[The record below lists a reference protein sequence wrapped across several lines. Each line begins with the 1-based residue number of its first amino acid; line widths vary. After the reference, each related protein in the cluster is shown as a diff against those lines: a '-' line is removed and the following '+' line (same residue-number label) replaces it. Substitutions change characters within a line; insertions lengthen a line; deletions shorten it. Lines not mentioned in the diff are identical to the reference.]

1 MSMVYISDFITAKN
15 VMTNNLIPY
24 DCGDDDVIAFGEA
37 MFRSGKLKKA
47 IGQSFDGSVGRAID
61 QKLRQHGLEIPIRMI
76 GSTRLANEHCQ
87 WFDEGISCEIL
98 DLATRRWCK
107 GKVKV
112 RVAVEFFVEDTEEK
126 MLLPADSTLRERN
139 SHQSILPDR
148 EDFGNDD
155 YVNSEYV
162 FTGIHHNG
170 QS

>member
-1 MSMVYISDFITAKN
+1 
-15 VMTNNLIPY
+15 MTNNLIPY

-107 GKVKV
+107 GKV
-112 RVAVEFFVEDTEEK
+112 RVQVSVEFLVEDTEEK
-126 MLLPADSTLRERN
+126 MLLPGDLQREPA
-139 SHQSILPDR
+139 PD
-148 EDFGNDD
+148 E

-162 FTGIHHNG
+162 LTGIHQNG
-170 QS
+170 L

>member
-1 MSMVYISDFITAKN
+1 
-15 VMTNNLIPY
+15 MTNNLIPY

-107 GKVKV
+107 GKV
-112 RVAVEFFVEDTEEK
+112 RVNVSVEFYVEDSGEK
-126 MLLPADSTLRERN
+126 MLLPGDRERERQDL
-139 SHQSILPDR
+139 STDLGSD
-148 EDFGNDD
+148 E
-155 YVNSEYV
+155 YVTSEYV
-162 FTGIHHNG
+162 FTGIHHNNH
-170 QS
+170 

>member
-1 MSMVYISDFITAKN
+1 
-15 VMTNNLIPY
+15 MTNNLIPY

-87 WFDEGISCEIL
+87 WFDEGINCEIL

-112 RVAVEFFVEDTEEK
+112 KVAVEFFVEDTEEK
-126 MLLPADSTLRERN
+126 MLLPGDVMLRDRHSQQGNSSDQDNSTIDE
-139 SHQSILPDR
+139 
-148 EDFGNDD
+148 
-155 YVNSEYV
+155 YVTSEYV
-162 FTGIHHNG
+162 FTGIHHNS

>member
-1 MSMVYISDFITAKN
+1 
-15 VMTNNLIPY
+15 MTNNLIPY

-112 RVAVEFFVEDTEEK
+112 RVSVEFSIEDTEET
-126 MLLPADSTLRERN
+126 MLLPGDLMIGDRN
-139 SHQSILPDR
+139 SAQGTLPNG
-148 EDFGNDD
+148 EDVITDEYF
-155 YVNSEYV
+155 NSEYV
-162 FTGIHHNG
+162 SFTGVHHNG

>member
-1 MSMVYISDFITAKN
+1 
-15 VMTNNLIPY
+15 MTNNLIPY

-87 WFDEGISCEIL
+87 WFDEGINCEIL

-112 RVAVEFFVEDTEEK
+112 RVAVEFSIEDTEET
-126 MLLPADSTLRERN
+126 MLLPGDLMIGDRN
-139 SHQSILPDR
+139 SAPQTSVNR
-148 EDFGNDD
+148 EDIVADE
-155 YVNSEYV
+155 YINSEYV
-162 FTGIHHNG
+162 SFTGINHNG

>member
-1 MSMVYISDFITAKN
+1 MA
-15 VMTNNLIPY
+15 NNLIPY

-47 IGQSFDGSVGRAID
+47 IGQSFDGSVGRSID

-107 GKVKV
+107 GKV
-112 RVAVEFFVEDTEEK
+112 RVQVSVEFLVEDPDEK
-126 MLLPADSTLRERN
+126 MLLPGDSTLRERN
-139 SHQSILPDR
+139 SPPATLRER
-148 EDFGNDD
+148 EDPSSDE

-170 QS
+170 Q

>member
-1 MSMVYISDFITAKN
+1 
-15 VMTNNLIPY
+15 MTNNLIPY

-47 IGQSFDGSVGRAID
+47 IGQSFDGSVGRGID

-107 GKVKV
+107 GKV
-112 RVAVEFFVEDTEEK
+112 RVNVSVEFYVEDSGEK
-126 MLLPADSTLRERN
+126 MLLPGDRSGAGERQDISTDLSGDE
-139 SHQSILPDR
+139 
-148 EDFGNDD
+148 
-155 YVNSEYV
+155 YVTSEYV
-162 FTGIHHNG
+162 FSGIHHNNH
-170 QS
+170 

>member
-1 MSMVYISDFITAKN
+1 
-15 VMTNNLIPY
+15 MTNNLIPY

-47 IGQSFDGSVGRAID
+47 IGQSFDGSVGRSID
-61 QKLRQHGLEIPIRMI
+61 QKLRQNGLEIPIRMT

-87 WFDEGISCEIL
+87 WFDEGINCEIL

-107 GKVKV
+107 GKV
-112 RVAVEFFVEDTEEK
+112 RVQVSVEFFVEDPGDK
-126 MLLPADSTLRERN
+126 MLLPGDATGATIRDRDSLPSTRER
-139 SHQSILPDR
+139 
-148 EDFGNDD
+148 EDPANDE

-170 QS
+170 Q

>member
-1 MSMVYISDFITAKN
+1 MLVVYSSNLRSQKN

-24 DCGDDDVIAFGEA
+24 DCGDDDVIAFGEV

-87 WFDEGISCEIL
+87 WFEEGISCEIL

-107 GKVKV
+107 GKV
-112 RVAVEFFVEDTEEK
+112 RVQVSVEFLVEDSGEK
-126 MLLPADSTLRERN
+126 MLLPGNGDRDDSN
-139 SHQSILPDR
+139 PD
-148 EDFGNDD
+148 E

-162 FTGIHHNG
+162 TGIYQNG
-170 QS
+170 Q

>member
-1 MSMVYISDFITAKN
+1 
-15 VMTNNLIPY
+15 MTNNLIPY

-47 IGQSFDGSVGRAID
+47 IGQSFDGSVGRGID

-107 GKVKV
+107 GKV
-112 RVAVEFFVEDTEEK
+112 RVNVSVEFYVEDSGEK
-126 MLLPADSTLRERN
+126 MLLPGDRSGSGERQEISTDLSSDE
-139 SHQSILPDR
+139 
-148 EDFGNDD
+148 
-155 YVNSEYV
+155 YVTSEYV
-162 FTGIHHNG
+162 FSGIHHNNH
-170 QS
+170 

>member
-1 MSMVYISDFITAKN
+1 
-15 VMTNNLIPY
+15 MTNNLIPY

-37 MFRSGKLKKA
+37 MFRSGKLKRA

-107 GKVKV
+107 GKV
-112 RVAVEFFVEDTEEK
+112 RVQVSVEFLVEDTGEK
-126 MLLPADSTLRERN
+126 MLLPGDRDSPDSALR
-139 SHQSILPDR
+139 DR
-148 EDFGNDD
+148 EDAASDE

-170 QS
+170 Q

>member
-1 MSMVYISDFITAKN
+1 
-15 VMTNNLIPY
+15 MTNNLIPY

-107 GKVKV
+107 GKV
-112 RVAVEFFVEDTEEK
+112 RVQVSVEFLVEDPDEK
-126 MLLPADSTLRERN
+126 MLLPGDSTIRDRNSPPATLRER
-139 SHQSILPDR
+139 
-148 EDFGNDD
+148 EDPSSDE

-170 QS
+170 Q

>member
-1 MSMVYISDFITAKN
+1 
-15 VMTNNLIPY
+15 MTNNLIPY

-107 GKVKV
+107 GKV
-112 RVAVEFFVEDTEEK
+112 RVQVSVEFLVEDTNEK
-126 MLLPADSTLRERN
+126 MLLPGEL
-139 SHQSILPDR
+139 DR
-148 EDFGNDD
+148 EDSASDE

-162 FTGIHHNG
+162 LTGIHHNNNG
-170 QS
+170 Q

>member
-1 MSMVYISDFITAKN
+1 
-15 VMTNNLIPY
+15 MTNNLIPY

-87 WFDEGISCEIL
+87 WFDEGINCEIL

-107 GKVKV
+107 GKV
-112 RVAVEFFVEDTEEK
+112 RVQVSVEFLVEDTDEK
-126 MLLPADSTLRERN
+126 MLLPGEGN
-139 SHQSILPDR
+139 SSQSAIYDR
-148 EDFGNDD
+148 EDLATDD

-170 QS
+170 Q

>member
-1 MSMVYISDFITAKN
+1 
-15 VMTNNLIPY
+15 MTNNLIPY

-61 QKLRQHGLEIPIRMI
+61 QKLRQNGLEIPMRMI

-107 GKVKV
+107 GKV
-112 RVAVEFFVEDTEEK
+112 RVNVTVEFLVEDSGEK
-126 MLLPADSTLRERN
+126 MLLPGDFQQDPAHDRDRPTNRLSP
-139 SHQSILPDR
+139 QSDISGD
-148 EDFGNDD
+148 EFTG
-155 YVNSEYV
+155 EYV
-162 FTGIHHNG
+162 FTNVNHNRE
-170 QS
+170 

>member
-1 MSMVYISDFITAKN
+1 
-15 VMTNNLIPY
+15 MTNNLIPY

-47 IGQSFDGSVGRAID
+47 IGQSFDGSVGRSID

-107 GKVKV
+107 GKV
-112 RVAVEFFVEDTEEK
+112 RVQVSVEFLVEDPDEK
-126 MLLPADSTLRERN
+126 MLLPGDSTLRERN
-139 SHQSILPDR
+139 SPSATLR
-148 EDFGNDD
+148 EREEPSSDE

-170 QS
+170 Q